1 MPNILDS
8 LWNSM
13 ALFLSALFF
22 HGMALRSIRE
32 KKPAWFQIKFAN
44 EFINYALGIYYG
56 LLGVY
61 LLSADYPAQTLESIQ
76 ICYLIF

>member
-32 KKPAWFQIKFAN
+32 KS
-44 EFINYALGIYYG
+44 
-56 LLGVY
+56 LLGSKLNLQMN
-61 LLSADYPAQTLESIQ
+61 LLIMHWAFITA
-76 ICYLIF
+76 F

>member
-22 HGMALRSIRE
+22 FTEWHCDLLE
-32 KKPAWFQIKFAN
+32 KKS
-44 EFINYALGIYYG
+44 
-56 LLGVY
+56 LLGSKLNLQMN
-61 LLSADYPAQTLESIQ
+61 LLIMHWAFITA
-76 ICYLIF
+76 F